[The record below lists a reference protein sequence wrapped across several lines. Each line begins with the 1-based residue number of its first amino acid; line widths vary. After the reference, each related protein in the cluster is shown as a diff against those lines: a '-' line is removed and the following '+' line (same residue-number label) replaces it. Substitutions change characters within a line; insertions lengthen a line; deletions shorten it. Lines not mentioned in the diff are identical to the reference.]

1 MSTLLYVGLVAC
13 VQVIAM
19 ASLLARVLTFGLV
32 QYGLAELC
40 RFVATITG
48 LRLFV
53 KSGSLYTKGP
63 VYYFFNHRS
72 CVHKRAPL
80 RMLHTRNFF

>member
-1 MSTLLYVGLVAC
+1 MISALLYVGLVAC
-13 VQVIAM
+13 VQLIAM
-19 ASLLARVLTFGLV
+19 SSLLARVLTFGRV

-48 LRLFV
+48 LRLFS
-53 KSGSLYTKGP
+53 KRGELYTKGP

-72 CVHKRAPL
+72 CVRARPHFCPL
-80 RMLHTRNFF
+80 ILTR